1 MRERAVGAGQAGE
14 CAVEAAREQ
23 GERTHQE
30 LRQAARPRRVA
41 DEPVVQAD
49 GEHLRRAEGRSHA
62 APVTIAGTPGFA
74 ARVVPGLVEEL
85 GKLAA
90 ADEMHAVID
99 AVLAGE
105 AAQVAADRHA
115 AVFERVGLDDKVVML
130 RMNRDFM
137 EYMRTYYP
145 EVIKSVHPK
154 YGTVINA
161 DDVRQQR
168 EKTPSQSL
176 ICSEASKL
184 FQDRLL

>member
-1 MRERAVGAGQAGE
+1 M
-14 CAVEAAREQ
+14 
-23 GERTHQE
+23 
-30 LRQAARPRRVA
+30 LSD
-41 DEPVVQAD
+41 DE
-49 GEHLRRAEGRSHA
+49 
-62 APVTIAGTPGFA
+62 I
-74 ARVVPGLVEEL
+74 
-85 GKLAA
+85 
-90 ADEMHAVID
+90 
-99 AVLAGE
+99 
-105 AAQVAADRHA
+105 
-115 AVFERVGLDDKVVML
+115 DKVVML

-145 EVIKSVHPK
+145 EVIKSGHPQ